1 MKSSEV
7 SIKAGV
13 VLDDLSNLVLVSI
26 FIVQEISICP
36 CSKRKVSNGD
46 LITHDVL
53 VRGVGLN
60 SLIEDLEPV
69 GESGSIE
76 RFQSL
81 GLSFFRGC
89 EISGSIVN
97 LSQIFLTVKNGIDS
111 PCKLSI
117 SEGIV
122 TMLNSEVAEKGCA
135 LSEEFSRGF
144 LEDWELPELEF
155 S

>member
-7 SIKAGV
+7 SIKTGI
-13 VLDDLSNLVLVSI
+13 VLDYLSNLLLVSI
-26 FIVQEISICP
+26 CIVQEISICP
-36 CSKRKVSNGD
+36 CAKRKVSNGD

-53 VRGVGLN
+53 VWGVGLN

-69 GESGSIE
+69 GESSSIE

-81 GLSFFRGC
+81 GLSFLRRC
-89 EISGSIVN
+89 KISGSIVN

-111 PCKLSI
+111 PCELGI

-122 TMLNSEVAEKGCA
+122 TILNSEVAEKSCA
-135 LSEEFSRGF
+135 LSEEFS
-144 LEDWELPELEF
+144 
-155 S
+155 